1 MPHGPWKDCGAFSAA
16 DPTIFSRR
24 SACQTAPEQP
34 VWHIPTLPFCNF
46 SCRMR
51 VSGSQPMEDLST
63 PGQGQGEGP
72 GDSESERSEDDDG
85 DGRGRSE
92 RSERSSSRGRA
103 PRHDDSQRKKKKSLT
118 GVNPVRDFRRTAAT
132 YSPSWWASTIG
143 ADELNGSVRD
153 GKRWILIALT
163 TALYHLRDYTPG
175 LIPVSERYRAIST
188 GRLCHRWLYTS
199 RLSTSWSTTTLKGSL
214 ILETASRLDAFS
226 AYPDRTWIPGGAAGA
241 TTG

>member
-1 MPHGPWKDCGAFSAA
+1 
-16 DPTIFSRR
+16 
-24 SACQTAPEQP
+24 
-34 VWHIPTLPFCNF
+34 
-46 SCRMR
+46 
-51 VSGSQPMEDLST
+51 MEDLST

-163 TALYHLRDYTPG
+163 TAISYLRDHT
-175 LIPVSERYRAIST
+175 LSIASRLFFLEERVRAIST

-199 RLSTSWSTTTLKGSL
+199 RLSTSWSTTTL
-214 ILETASRLDAFS
+214 
-226 AYPDRTWIPGGAAGA
+226 
-241 TTG
+241 